1 MNMKQ
6 IFLLAAFVTLFLN
19 VCFAQEQDIYKVTPT
34 TDLSSESKVYIP
46 SSLEDSFQEL
56 KKMLNPELIKKM
68 QMNSEQ
74 EMIDYHMGLGLWMR
88 NNWGLWRGSRLSKYF
103 NGIGIFHPDDMS
115 GIILDSFWR
124 YLNSKPINLNEQ
136 VAFYQKFWKVNAEPK
151 KKRCPLDNSIIE
163 ITVQFDVSEK
173 NQPRTIHTGR
183 CKKKKHYW
191 AYEYDKGWYKPDAEL
206 LRKIKLSMSD
216 SESIL
221 KSKPL
226 SGIIN

>member
-6 IFLLAAFVTLFLN
+6 IILLAIFITLFLN
-19 VCFAQEQDIYKVTPT
+19 TCLAQEQGVYKITPT
-34 TDLSSESKVYIP
+34 PDSSSEFNVYIP

-56 KKMLNPELIKKM
+56 KRMLNPELIKKM
-68 QMNSEQ
+68 QQNPEEQ
-74 EMIDYHMGLGLWMR
+74 MAEYHMGLGLWMR
-88 NNWGLWRGSRLSKYF
+88 NNWGLWRGSRLKTYF

-124 YLNSKPINLNEQ
+124 YLNSKSINLNEQ
-136 VAFYQKFWKVNAEPK
+136 VAYYQQYWKVNAGPQEK
-151 KKRCPLDNSIIE
+151 HCPYDNSIIE

-183 CKKKKHYW
+183 CRKKKHYW
-191 AYEYDKGWYKPDAEL
+191 AYEYNKGWYKPDAEL

-216 SESIL
+216 ST
-221 KSKPL
+221 
-226 SGIIN
+226 